1 MGGYAK
7 IARGKNIC
15 GIASCSTIP
24 TNLIDPELDDK
35 RPFQ

>member
-15 GIASCSTIP
+15 GIASCSTIS